1 MSRKVYIELKVKVI
15 ATLED
20 GVEVGEFVQE
30 INYNIRSTDDLGEVN
45 DTEILDYEVKDSK

>member
-1 MSRKVYIELKVKVI
+1 MSRKVYIELKVKVV